1 MTMID
6 TSSLRHDRLPIT
18 PFDPSAVRPGDRG
31 SRLKLALVTLDAIA
45 IAFAWT
51 TALVIF
57 ATGPGQ
63 NRTLADSLLVAAI
76 TTVGSLVA
84 LNQFGLY
91 LSRVNSI
98 RTAEVAGIGKLTVL
112 SVLGGL
118 ATLRVLDLPYLRVEP
133 FLGGLLTG
141 ALVLTGRSGFRIWLQ
156 GQRRSGRRC
165 RSVVM
170 IGSNDEAAEI
180 VELIGQHPE
189 FGIRIVAVI
198 GDEKEA
204 EGGPLEDLV
213 IGSPEHSVEIM
224 RSLEADGSIVAVSA
238 LTSHDL
244 NGVTREL
251 LRNGMHVQITSALRG
266 IDHRRLRAQPIGHE
280 PLFFLEPATLSLWQ
294 LGIKRVADI
303 VIASVLLLLTAPVQL
318 GLAIGVKATDGGPI
332 FFRQERVGRHG
343 RTFGMIKLRT
353 MVVDA
358 EARLAEVQAM
368 SQRNGP
374 LFKMDH
380 DPRFTRLGRFM
391 DATSLNEL
399 PQLWNVL
406 WGEMSLVGP
415 RPALPREIASFDDA
429 LHARHQ
435 VRPGITGLWQVEA
448 RDNPAFAAYRRYDLF
463 YVENWSVAFDLVILL
478 ATAETVVARMAR
490 QLRRHK
496 PDPTPVP
503 EPAPE
508 PTEPRTDVVT
518 ELSAKSA

>member
-1 MTMID
+1 MTITD
-6 TSSLRHDRLPIT
+6 SPPVPHDRLPIT
-18 PFDPSAVRPGDRG
+18 PFDPSAVRLGDRR
-31 SRLKLALVTLDAIA
+31 SRLKATLVSLDAAA
-45 IAFAWT
+45 IAVAWT
-51 TALVIF
+51 TALVLF
-57 ATGPGQ
+57 STGPGV
-63 NRTLADSLLVAAI
+63 NRSVAESLVVAALA
-76 TTVGSLVA
+76 TVGSLVG
-84 LNQFGLY
+84 LSQFGLY

-98 RTAEVAGIGKLTVL
+98 RTAEVAGISKLAVL
-112 SVLGGL
+112 ATLGGL
-118 ATLRVLDLPYLRVEP
+118 ATLRVLDLPYQRVEP

-141 ALVLTGRSGFRIWLQ
+141 LLLLMGRSGFRIWLQ
-156 GQRRSGRRC
+156 GQRRAGKRC

-170 IGSNDEAAEI
+170 IGSNDEAAEL

-189 FGIRIVAVI
+189 FGIRIRGVI

-204 EGGPLEDLV
+204 EGGPIEDLV
-213 IGSPEHSVEIM
+213 LGSPEHSVEIM
-224 RSLEADGSIVAVSA
+224 RSLEADGAIVAVSA
-238 LTSHDL
+238 LSSHDL

-294 LGIKRVADI
+294 LAIKRVTDI
-303 VIASVLLLLTAPVQL
+303 AMASVLLLLTAPVQL
-318 GLAIGVKATDGGPI
+318 ALAIGVKATDGGPI

-358 EARLAEVQAM
+358 EARLAELQAQ
-368 SQRNGP
+368 SERSGP

-406 WGEMSLVGP
+406 RGEMSLVGP

-490 QLRRHK
+490 QLRRK
-496 PDPTPVP
+496 RPS
-503 EPAPE
+503 EPAPGASE
-508 PTEPRTDVVT
+508 SRPDVVT